1 MGLSPQNRSKLAEGR
16 LSEFAEMRDGSE
28 AEICKRHSLGCQA
41 DNGQNSTC
49 FSEPLCLHWHIERKK
64 KCLFRWCIATLIFK
78 LISAQIYTFI
88 IHLQPFTTDHQVPD
102 TPPGFGGGGGG
113 FWGAKPGFFPDLVEI
128 THQRWRFESS
138 TISSLILNE
147 YKDPERKNVKSI
159 PFSLIEENT
168 CFQLAT

>member
-1 MGLSPQNRSKLAEGR
+1 MAARQRFVKGTGLDVRQIMVRILPASLSLCVCTGKLKE
-16 LSEFAEMRDGSE
+16 
-28 AEICKRHSLGCQA
+28 
-41 DNGQNSTC
+41 
-49 FSEPLCLHWHIERKK
+49 K

-102 TPPGFGGGGGG
+102 TPLGFGGSGGGL
-113 FWGAKPGFFPDLVEI
+113 WGAKLGFFPDLVEI

-138 TISSLILNE
+138 TMSSSILNE

-159 PFSLIEENT
+159 PLSLIEENT